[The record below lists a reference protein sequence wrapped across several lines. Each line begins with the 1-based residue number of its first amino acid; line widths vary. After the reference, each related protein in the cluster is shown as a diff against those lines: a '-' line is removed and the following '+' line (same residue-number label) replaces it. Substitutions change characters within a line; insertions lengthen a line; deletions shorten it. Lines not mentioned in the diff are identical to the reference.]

1 MSAPKDAAPL
11 ATPEAPWLGLRS
23 FTEFAQGYF
32 FGRGAELEDLFE
44 RIVDK
49 PLTVLFGRSGL
60 GKSSLLQASL
70 TPRLRE
76 RGFLPV
82 LIRFDHAPEATG
94 LGEQMLRK
102 LLEALRSE
110 GWGSLADRLTG
121 GIREAEAQPEWN
133 AADFLWLIFHDPV
146 YDLLPGRTDTARP
159 FPRPVFLIDQF
170 EEIFTLGDRPVR
182 RPVSLIFREALSSL
196 VENRPPSSLRARL
209 EKDDALVERIVY
221 QAHPARV
228 LLSLREDFLH
238 VLERWRR
245 SIPSLMENRFELRTL
260 SGHQAFEAVVLPGQ
274 LRQGAPP
281 IIPDEV
287 GQAIVRFVAG
297 VKGDVPLAEIDAV
310 PPLLSLVCAELN
322 AQRIVAGQPQITRA
336 QFEGHSDEILLSFYN
351 RSFEPAS
358 YGTAFEGHPGAEATL
373 RQLQRLI
380 EDRLVSPDGFREN
393 IAFDTIARDLAR
405 GTDPETAKVAM
416 DKIVERRLLT
426 VEERGGV
433 RRLELAHDV
442 LAPIVRASRDER
454 QEKEAVASARR
465 DQERAEAETRKALHQ
480 RNRLRRWV
488 GLSLV
493 LAFLAVAAAVGAWLE
508 TKKAREAADS
518 SIETLKAIYDDYVA
532 NSLENT
538 PSVSAPQAKLLKS
551 NLTTLLLSRSR
562 DLYANQPGIRGTT
575 DYMARLLVDQG
586 RDATYDDHFSAA
598 DSALTEAMEWAK
610 KQPLDSAASA
620 ELRADILLEQARVPF
635 ISGDQAK
642 TIELANA
649 GLSEVHAMEAKWPD
663 SWRLPYVEIRLENV
677 LHANDKGP
685 GARAKFLELAARLDP
700 LIKKSNN
707 DFDPAFWRFAIE
719 SNSFRVA
726 GTFTR
731 SPGDFAAIK
740 DHVIWF
746 REHLVLDRGD
756 ALAAADQSR
765 DSLEKIKSSFQDE
778 LSGSND
784 KSGGGVRRVIQLDT
798 ATENLKDFLG
808 FLADQ
813 FSAANDP
820 STVEARRSILG
831 ELERTMTLIESSLP
845 PGNLSAYDAREKVL
859 QLEESG
865 KKDGANFLAPSELS
879 AEEDKHASL
888 RSSLVSTENVTEILV
903 PAFKEYAAD
912 NADAAAK
919 ASALGKAGDARRLF
933 DFLDFGDA
941 DTVLHNL
948 DLIIALEKVR
958 AANPSDPLVA
968 LDMDMVDHYADLYRR
983 AGRETKVGY
992 LDSFCGMTVEM
1003 LEGWFSKGEYDK
1015 VTALYHDTFRVLP
1028 IAKSASR
1035 DRSYLI
1041 LELRLCIM
1049 SLLKTDRFEE
1059 GRKLLGESLALCDSI
1074 LADGQMDWYT
1084 NSAYRTLCFEVARTM
1099 KDTGHPAEVQPLL
1112 LRGWT
1117 RLAALYGREGVLE
1130 RVHDLP
1136 FEGDLP
1142 VGASPEDTAF
1152 FAMFATGASGTMKAA
1167 DMQRFNIPCDFG
1179 GTKSEFSFYII
1190 SGPNGLSVFLD
1201 QVRWLK
1207 DVRGGTVPKEVVDG
1221 FTALWKIAVDK
1232 KVSFPELCNYA
1243 LGTSKTD
1250 ENGKPTPVPSKATGP

>member
-23 FTEFAQGYF
+23 FTEFAHGYF

-82 LIRFDHAPEATG
+82 LVRFDHAPEAAG

-110 GWGSLADRLTG
+110 GWGTLADRLAE
-121 GIREAEAQPEWN
+121 GIREAEARPEWN
-133 AADFLWLIFHDPV
+133 AADFLWLIFHDPF
-146 YDLLPGRTDTARP
+146 YGLLPGRTEAAKP

-170 EEIFTLGDRPVR
+170 EEIFTLGDRQVR
-182 RPVSLIFREALSSL
+182 RPVSIIFREALSSL
-196 VENRPPSSLRARL
+196 VENRPPNSLRARL
-209 EKDDALVERIVY
+209 EKDDALVERIIY
-221 QAHPARV
+221 QAHPARF

-260 SGHQAFEAVVLPGQ
+260 SGPQAFEAVVLPGQ
-274 LRQGAPP
+274 LRPGGPP

-322 AQRIVAGQPQITRA
+322 AQRIAAGQPQITRA

-358 YGTAFEGHPGAEATL
+358 YGAAFEGLPGADATL
-373 RQLQRLI
+373 RSLQRLI

-442 LAPIVRASRDER
+442 LAPIVRASRDDR
-454 QEKEAVASARR
+454 QEKEAVALARR

-493 LAFLAVAAAVGAWLE
+493 LAFLAIAAAVGAWLE

-518 SIETLKAIYDDYVA
+518 SIETLKAIYGDYVA

-551 NLTTLLLSRSR
+551 NLTKLLLSRSR

-586 RDATYDDHFSAA
+586 RDATYDDHFAAA
-598 DSALTEAMEWAK
+598 DRALSEAMEWAK
-610 KQPLDSAASA
+610 KQPVDSAASA
-620 ELRADILLEQARVPF
+620 ELRADILLEEARVPF
-635 ISGDQAK
+635 ISGDQTK
-642 TIELANA
+642 TVELANA
-649 GLSEVHAMEAKWPD
+649 GLSEVHAMESKWPD

-685 GARAKFLELAARLDP
+685 EARARFLELAARLDP

-726 GTFTR
+726 GTFTG
-731 SPGDFAAIK
+731 SQADFVAVK
-740 DHVIWF
+740 DHIVWF
-746 REHLVLDRGD
+746 REHLVLDRD
-756 ALAAADQSR
+756 EALATADQSG
-765 DSLEKIKSSFQDE
+765 DSLEKIRSSFQDE

-784 KSGGGVRRVIQLDT
+784 KSGGGIRRVIQIDT
-798 ATENLKDFLG
+798 ATENLKDFLS
-808 FLADQ
+808 FLGDQ
-813 FSAANDP
+813 FSAKNDP
-820 STVEARRSILG
+820 STVEVRRSILG

-859 QLEESG
+859 QLEESA
-865 KKDGANFLAPSELS
+865 KKDGASFLAVSELS

-888 RSSLVSTENVTEILV
+888 RSSMVSTENVTEILV
-903 PAFKEYAAD
+903 PAVKEYAAD
-912 NADAAAK
+912 NGPDNRVGKGARRQPFGPARGSRYGHGGALRRPLQARGPRDQDRLPRFVLRHDDRHARGLVLQATLRQDHGALPGHVQGLAHRKIRLEGQVVPYPGAQDLCHGAPENRPVRGGPKASRRVSRALRQHPRGWPNGLVHEQRLSHPLLRSGGDHEGDGTSRRGAAAPQ
-919 ASALGKAGDARRLF
+919 AGLDATGSLVWPGGRPRSGPRPALRRRPAGGCIVRGHGVLRDVRKRRLGGDEGRGHAALQHPVRF
-933 DFLDFGDA
+933 RRHEVRVQFLRHLGPQWPFG
-941 DTVLHNL
+941 VS
-948 DLIIALEKVR
+948 R
-958 AANPSDPLVA
+958 SGPVA
-968 LDMDMVDHYADLYRR
+968 QGR
-983 AGRETKVGY
+983 AGRQRAQGGGRR
-992 LDSFCGMTVEM
+992 LHRP
-1003 LEGWFSKGEYDK
+1003 LEDC
-1015 VTALYHDTFRVLP
+1015 R
-1028 IAKSASR
+1028 R
-1035 DRSYLI
+1035 
-1041 LELRLCIM
+1041 
-1049 SLLKTDRFEE
+1049 EE
-1059 GRKLLGESLALCDSI
+1059 GQLSGAL
-1074 LADGQMDWYT
+1074 Q
-1084 NSAYRTLCFEVARTM
+1084 LCAWDR
-1099 KDTGHPAEVQPLL
+1099 Q
-1112 LRGWT
+1112 
-1117 RLAALYGREGVLE
+1117 GR
-1130 RVHDLP
+1130 RH
-1136 FEGDLP
+1136 
-1142 VGASPEDTAF
+1142 
-1152 FAMFATGASGTMKAA
+1152 
-1167 DMQRFNIPCDFG
+1167 Q
-1179 GTKSEFSFYII
+1179 
-1190 SGPNGLSVFLD
+1190 
-1201 QVRWLK
+1201 
-1207 DVRGGTVPKEVVDG
+1207 
-1221 FTALWKIAVDK
+1221 
-1232 KVSFPELCNYA
+1232 
-1243 LGTSKTD
+1243 
-1250 ENGKPTPVPSKATGP
+1250 